1 MILTI
6 KYSLWRRS
14 FQEGPDKHIQIG
26 VKKKPQRNPHDRIPR
41 FLSGKQVC
49 KQAPAHIF
57 TEVSVAS
64 EILFKVREESMLAN
78 RCAWVL
84 FLQIGQGSSHA
95 SLIASYNS
103 HQNPFKAD
111 YVLQRMVLVS
121 CRYVVSFASF

>member
-14 FQEGPDKHIQIG
+14 FQEGPDIQIQVG
-26 VKKKPQRNPHDRIPR
+26 VKKNHKGIHMIGYLGSFQGSKYANR
-41 FLSGKQVC
+41 LQ
-49 KQAPAHIF
+49 HIYSL
-57 TEVSVAS
+57 EVSVAS

-95 SLIASYNS
+95 SLVASHNS
-103 HQNPFKAD
+103 HQDPFKAD
-111 YVLQRMVLVS
+111 YVLQRRMVLVS
-121 CRYVVSFASF
+121 C